1 MSQGSQQAGQDHS
14 EKDSTMQ
21 RFLASSNRLE
31 DITFVNASQDREDE
45 VDFGFILVDSPV
57 KTEQESLAELDR
69 YMAAITCADMLE
81 QFQ

>member
-14 EKDSTMQ
+14 ENDSTMQ

-31 DITFVNASQDREDE
+31 DIAFVNASQDHEDE

-57 KTEQESLAELDR
+57 NTEQESLAELDR
-69 YMAAITCADMLE
+69 YMAAITCPNTLE